1 MYKVKNIPIQN
12 DDIVNKE
19 YLDSKVSSFWKG
31 TLAEFNTAKANG
43 KIVPGMVVYITNDT
57 TVFDSQDI
65 YDTAF
70 EVETNKCFMG
80 KTVYR
85 KVFKITAMSTSS
97 SKNYYIA
104 SLERLVSVTGTFR
117 KGIYDYPIPYM
128 SYNSSNDNISTY
140 CSIVSGGGYVYIRTG
155 SSTSLDEGYL
165 VVEYTKL

>member
-1 MYKVKNIPIQN
+1 MHKVKNIPIQN

-19 YLDSKVSSFWKG
+19 YLDSKIPNFWKG

-43 KIVPGMVVYITNDT
+43 EIVPGMVVYITNDT
-57 TVFDSQDI
+57 TVFDSQDM

-85 KVFKITAMSTSS
+85 KVFKITAMSASS
-97 SKNYYIA
+97 SKYYYVA
-104 SLERLVSVTGTFR
+104 NLERLVSISGTFR
-117 KGIYDYPIPYM
+117 KGTYDYPIPYM
-128 SYNSSNDNISTY
+128 SYSSSNDNVSAY
-140 CSIVSGGGYVYIRTG
+140 CDLVTNGGYVYIRTG

-165 VVEYTKL
+165 VIEYTKS